1 MSTRYVFYAL
11 IIVVA
16 ALLVWIISDTFTQ
29 SGISDLEGEYEE
41 LAFYRNENNTGPIVR
56 IYAVYASD
64 TLWDQMKSYGEFMPH
79 TKYGNTKVYFFNS
92 KENTPT
98 TLRPDEPNFDGVYN
112 SYCIGFYE
120 KSSMGQERFVKY
132 PFK

>member
-11 IIVVA
+11 ILVVA
-16 ALLVWIISDTFTQ
+16 AIMIWIISETVTQ
-29 SGISDLEGEYEE
+29 PGISDLECEFEE

-64 TLWDQMKSYGEFMPH
+64 TIWDQMKSYGEFMPH
-79 TKYGNTKVYFFNS
+79 TKYGNTRVYFFNS
-92 KENTPT
+92 KKNAPNA
-98 TLRPDEPNFDGVYN
+98 LRSNEPNFDEVYN
-112 SYCIGFYE
+112 SSCIWFYE

-132 PFK
+132 PFR

>member
-16 ALLVWIISDTFTQ
+16 AIMIWIVSDMVTQ
-29 SGISDLEGEYEE
+29 PGIADLEGEYEE

-64 TLWDQMKSYGEFMPH
+64 TLWDQMRSYGEFMPH

-92 KENTPT
+92 KEKTPK
-98 TLRPDEPNFDGVYN
+98 TLLPNEPNFDEVYN
-112 SYCIGFYE
+112 SYCVGFYE

-132 PFK
+132 PFR

>member
-11 IIVVA
+11 ILVVA
-16 ALLVWIISDTFTQ
+16 ALMVWIISDTVTQ
-29 SGISDLEGEYEE
+29 PGISDLEGEFEE

-64 TLWDQMKSYGEFMPH
+64 TLWDQMRAYGEFMPH
-79 TKYGNTKVYFFNS
+79 TKYGNTKVYFFSS
-92 KENTPT
+92 KENAPNM
-98 TLRPDEPNFDGVYN
+98 LRPDEPNFDEGYN
-112 SYCIGFYE
+112 AYCMGFYE
-120 KSSMGQERFVKY
+120 KSAMGQERFVKY

>member
-11 IIVVA
+11 ILLVA
-16 ALLVWIISDTFTQ
+16 AIMIWIISETVTQ
-29 SGISDLEGEYEE
+29 PGISDLEGEFEE

-79 TKYGNTKVYFFNS
+79 TKYGNTRVYFFNS
-92 KENTPT
+92 KKNAPNA
-98 TLRPDEPNFDGVYN
+98 LRSNEPNFDEVYN
-112 SYCIGFYE
+112 SSCIGFYE

-132 PFK
+132 PFR

>member
-11 IIVVA
+11 ILVVA
-16 ALLVWIISDTFTQ
+16 ALMVWIISDTVTQ
-29 SGISDLEGEYEE
+29 PGISDLEGEFEE

-64 TLWDQMKSYGEFMPH
+64 TLWDQMRAYGEFMPH
-79 TKYGNTKVYFFNS
+79 TKYGNTKVYFFSS
-92 KENTPT
+92 KENAPK
-98 TLRPDEPNFDGVYN
+98 TLRSDEPNFDEGYN
-112 SYCIGFYE
+112 TYCTGFYE
-120 KSSMGQERFVKY
+120 KSAMGQERFVKY

>member
-11 IIVVA
+11 ILVVA
-16 ALLVWIISDTFTQ
+16 AIMIWIISETVTQ
-29 SGISDLEGEYEE
+29 PGISDLEGEFEE

-79 TKYGNTKVYFFNS
+79 TKYGNTRVYFFNS
-92 KENTPT
+92 KKNAPNA
-98 TLRPDEPNFDGVYN
+98 LRSNEPNFDEVYN
-112 SYCIGFYE
+112 SSCIGFYE

-132 PFK
+132 PFR